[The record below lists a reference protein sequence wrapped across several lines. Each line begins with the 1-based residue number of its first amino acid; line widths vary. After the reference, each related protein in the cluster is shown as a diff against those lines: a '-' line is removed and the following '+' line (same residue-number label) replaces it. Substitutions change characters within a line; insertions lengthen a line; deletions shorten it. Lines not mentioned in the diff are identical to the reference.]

1 MPSHRHRLLSLTI
14 ESFFTTLHLPP
25 FFMPLSLILLQELA
39 LLRGLPREDLARLG
53 DQMSL
58 RELSR
63 REVVFN
69 KGDPGHALYF
79 LLEGRLQAV
88 DFTVDG
94 REVGLYFVDPGDYFG
109 ELAVIDGK
117 PQPEFMI
124 AVAKSSIAFLPRQE
138 ARALMLSIP
147 SIAEQLMARLAHRLR
162 LVSAQRTLLALSNP
176 AQRVCAQL
184 ALLTETMASGLT
196 IIHQAPTHQEI
207 AIMINTSRETV
218 TRVFQ
223 VLQMRG
229 VLKRDGNALAVT
241 DPGYLDDVAA
251 GRTEPPKADKAAA

>member
-1 MPSHRHRLLSLTI
+1 
-14 ESFFTTLHLPP
+14 
-25 FFMPLSLILLQELA
+25 MPLSPILLQELA
-39 LLRGLPREDLARLG
+39 LLRGLPREEMARLG
-53 DQMSL
+53 ELMTL
-58 RELSR
+58 RELAR

-69 KGDPGHALYF
+69 KGEPGHALCF

-109 ELAVIDGK
+109 ELAVIDAK

-124 AVAKSSIAFLPRQE
+124 AVAKSRIAVLPRQE
-138 ARALMLSIP
+138 ARTLMLTTP
-147 SIAEQLMARLAHRLR
+147 SIAEQLMARLATRLR
-162 LVSAQRTLLALSNP
+162 QVSAQRTLLALSNP

-184 ALLTETMASGLT
+184 ALLTETSEAGDTM
-196 IIHQAPTHQEI
+196 IRQAPTHQEI

-223 VLQMRG
+223 VLQTRG
-229 VLKRDGNALAVT
+229 ILKRDGTALIVT
-241 DPGYLDDVAA
+241 APDYLDAVAA
-251 GRTEPPKADKAAA
+251 GRQEPPKADKSSA

>member
-1 MPSHRHRLLSLTI
+1 
-14 ESFFTTLHLPP
+14 
-25 FFMPLSLILLQELA
+25 MPLSLILLQELA

-53 DQMSL
+53 EQMTL
-58 RELSR
+58 RELAR

-69 KGDPGHALYF
+69 KGDPGHALCF

-124 AVAKSSIAFLPRQE
+124 AVSKSRIAILPRQE
-138 ARALMLSIP
+138 ARSLMLTIP
-147 SIAEQLMARLAHRLR
+147 SIAEQLMARLANRLR

-184 ALLTETMASGLT
+184 ALLTETLASGQA
-196 IIHQAPTHQEI
+196 IIQQAPTHQEI

-223 VLQMRG
+223 VLQIRG
-229 VLKRDGNALAVT
+229 ILKRDGNALAVT
-241 DPGYLDDVAA
+241 DPGYLESVAA
-251 GRTEPPKADKAAA
+251 GRTEPPKADKTAS

>member
-1 MPSHRHRLLSLTI
+1 
-14 ESFFTTLHLPP
+14 
-25 FFMPLSLILLQELA
+25 MPLSPLLLQELA
-39 LLRGLPREDLARLG
+39 LLRGLPRENLVHMG
-53 DQMSL
+53 EQMTL

-63 REVVFN
+63 REVAFN
-69 KGDPGHALYF
+69 KGEPGHALCF

-109 ELAVIDGK
+109 ELSVIDGK

-124 AVAKSSIAFLPRQE
+124 AVAKSRIATLPRQD
-138 ARALMLSIP
+138 ARTLMLTTP
-147 SIAEQLMARLAHRLR
+147 SVAEQLMNRLATRLR
-162 LVSAQRTLLALSNP
+162 QVSAQRTLLGLSNP

-184 ALLTETMASGLT
+184 ALLNEAAGTNRG
-196 IIHQAPTHQEI
+196 IIPQAPTHQEI

-223 VLQMRG
+223 VLQTRG
-229 VLKRDGNALAVT
+229 IIKRDGNALSVA
-241 DPGYLDDVAA
+241 DPAYLEAVAA
-251 GRTEPPKADKAAA
+251 GQVEPPKADKTSG